1 MKVEDAIK
9 EIRSQPKRNF
19 AQGVELNIIL
29 KNIDPK
35 RPEQRFSKDVVL
47 PHGRGKDVKVGI
59 MSDKI
64 PNAITKSDLES
75 MTTDTKKMRAMLKD
89 YRYFLCEPP
98 LMVTVGKV
106 LGKYLGP
113 KGRMPKPIMPT
124 MSVEKMMESF
134 TKSVTLRMQDSV
146 SLNVPVGTE
155 SMEDAKLAD
164 NVNAVLNELK
174 AMLPK
179 GANQI
184 KRVILK
190 TTMGK
195 PVIMDA

>member
-195 PVIMDA
+195 PVIMDD

>member
-1 MKVEDAIK
+1 MKVEEAIK
-9 EIRSQPKRNF
+9 EIRSQPKKNF
-19 AQGVELNIIL
+19 VQGVELNVVL

-35 RPEQRFSKDVVL
+35 RPEQRFSRDVAL
-47 PHGRGKDVKVGI
+47 PHGRGRDVKVGI
-59 MSDKI
+59 ISDKL
-64 PNAITKSDLES
+64 PDAITKGDLES
-75 MTTDTKKMRAMLKD
+75 MVNDTKKMRATLKE
-89 YRYFLCEPP
+89 YRYFLCDPP
-98 LMVTVGKV
+98 LMATVGKV

-113 KGRMPKPIMPT
+113 KGRMPKPILPT

-134 TKSVTLRMQDSV
+134 TKSVTLRMQESV
-146 SLNVPVGTE
+146 SLNVPVGIE

-174 AMLPK
+174 TALPK

-184 KRVILK
+184 KRVLLK

-195 PVIMDA
+195 PVIVDA

>member
-1 MKVEDAIK
+1 MKAEEAIK
-9 EIRSQPKRNF
+9 EMRSQPKKNF
-19 AQGVELNIIL
+19 VQGVELNITL

-35 RPEQRFSKDVVL
+35 RPDQRFSKDVAL
-47 PHGRGKDVKVGI
+47 PHGRGKEVKVGI
-59 MSDKI
+59 ISDKI
-64 PNAITKSDLES
+64 PNAITKGDLDG
-75 MTTDTKKMRAMLKD
+75 MVNDTKKMRATLKA
-89 YRYFLCEPP
+89 YRYFLCDPP
-98 LMVTVGKV
+98 LMATVGKV
-106 LGKYLGP
+106 LGKFLGP

-155 SMEDAKLAD
+155 GMEDAQLAD
-164 NVNAVLNELK
+164 NVAAVLNELK
-174 AMLPK
+174 ATLPK

-184 KRVILK
+184 KRVLLK

-195 PVIMDA
+195 PVVIDA